1 MKTLVLCFFLFL
13 GANAIHDRHEPNLI
27 RRSLRQTLPE
37 DVLHHYYRGDNT
49 SARAARIRLLR
60 HHTATSEDSENAS
73 SGDIESTWARSR
85 DDAASEDGPEVMSPD
100 VALVA

>member
-60 HHTATSEDSENAS
+60 HHTATSEDSENM
-73 SGDIESTWARSR
+73 ESTWARSR
-85 DDAASEDGPEVMSPD
+85 DDAASEDGPEEMSPD